1 MTKDIKDIELKF
13 SKKTVKG
20 DPMCWL
26 ELSDK
31 TTIEIA
37 YEEGYDGDR
46 FYSVVH
52 FCTKEDFEAGLYGD
66 AGIIDSF
73 GCDTLEE
80 VRKVLQ
86 YPSMIGD
93 AEVI

>member
-1 MTKDIKDIELKF
+1 M
-13 SKKTVKG
+13 G
-20 DPMCWL
+20 
-26 ELSDK
+26 
-31 TTIEIA
+31 
-37 YEEGYDGDR
+37 R

-52 FCTKEDFEAGLYGD
+52 FCTEEDFEAGLYGD
-66 AGIIDSF
+66 IGIIDSF

-80 VRKVLQ
+80 VRKVLL

>member
-1 MTKDIKDIELKF
+1 MTKDIKGIKLVF
-13 SKKTVKG
+13 SEETAIGEPV
-20 DPMCWL
+20 CWL
-26 ELSDK
+26 DLSDNTAIK
-31 TTIEIA
+31 IT
-37 YEEGYDGDR
+37 YEEDYGMGR

-52 FCTKEDFEAGLYGD
+52 FCTEEDFEAGLYGD
-66 AGIIDSF
+66 IGIIDSF

-80 VRKVLQ
+80 VREVLL